1 MKNVLITGAN
11 KGIGFE
17 TAKQLAQLDYT
28 VYLGSRDESRGMEA
42 IRRLK
47 DLGIPNAKLLL
58 IDVTRIESIREAR
71 QELEGR
77 IEMLDLL
84 INNAAIAGG
93 QPQHFATIDMK
104 DLRKVFETNFFGTV
118 QTTQQFLPLL
128 ERSPGPM
135 IINVSSELGSLTRH
149 SSPQRNSNWDLY
161 DAYGSSKTA
170 LNAFTVALA
179 NAYRDT
185 KFRINSVTPGYSATD
200 LNGFVGT
207 QTAEQGA
214 RYIVNF
220 ATRGADAPTGNFV
233 KEQPLAW

>member
-17 TAKQLAQLDYT
+17 TAKQLAQLDYA
-28 VYLGSRDESRGMEA
+28 VYLGSRDKSRGMEA
-42 IRRLK
+42 IHMLK
-47 DLGIPNAKLLL
+47 DLGISNVELLL
-58 IDVTRIESIREAR
+58 IDVTGIDSIRAAR
-71 QELEGR
+71 QELESR
-77 IEMLDLL
+77 IEVLDLL
-84 INNAAIAGG
+84 INNAAIAGE

-104 DLRKVFETNFFGTV
+104 ILRKVFETNFFGAIH
-118 QTTQQFLPLL
+118 TTQQFLPLL
-128 ERSPGPM
+128 ERSPSPM

-149 SSPQRNSNWDLY
+149 TSPQRNPNWNQY

-179 NAYRDT
+179 NAYRNT

-200 LNGFVGT
+200 LNGFVGV

-220 ATRGADAPTGNFV
+220 AIRGADAPTGSFF
-233 KEQPLAW
+233 KEEPLAW